1 MREIAEREVYVLI
14 VAVSKSIVTGQ
25 LGGSRMCIIVHLVL
39 SLSLVAVHFGCGNH
53 QPCDLEDKALHL
65 EAALAVEV
73 GSGTLG
79 FRDQMSGII
88 RPGWGSVGA
97 NAKTRQ
103 LVRCWC

>member
-1 MREIAEREVYVLI
+1 
-14 VAVSKSIVTGQ
+14 VSKSIVTGQ
-25 LGGSRMCIIVHLVL
+25 LGGSRMCIIVHFVL
-39 SLSLVAVHFGCGNH
+39 PLSLVAVHFGRGNH

-65 EAALAVEV
+65 EAAFYAVEV
-73 GSGTLG
+73 GSGTSG